1 MFGETL
7 INMQDVHV
15 TYQRWGQSFTALAGI
30 DLEVK
35 SGQWVMIVGHNGSGK
50 STLLK
55 VVSGQQEVSTG
66 KIEINGV
73 PNAGGVA
80 GFDSDLF
87 HVCQDP
93 LLGTA
98 EGLTLIENLVV
109 ADPFPQQRGTAPEVR
124 RDYYMEL
131 LLQFDLAPRANQLLR
146 YFSGGERQQVALI
159 IAKLRNPQ
167 ILLLDEPLTAL
178 DPSRVPKC
186 EQLIASMSSAGCTI
200 LQITHNMNAAR
211 TTGHRIVALNA
222 GRILYD
228 HTGKERNR
236 SASGGG

>member
-1 MFGETL
+1 
-7 INMQDVHV
+7 
-15 TYQRWGQSFTALAGI
+15 
-30 DLEVK
+30 
-35 SGQWVMIVGHNGSGK
+35 
-50 STLLK
+50 
-55 VVSGQQEVSTG
+55 
-66 KIEINGV
+66 
-73 PNAGGVA
+73 
-80 GFDSDLF
+80 
-87 HVCQDP
+87 
-93 LLGTA
+93 
-98 EGLTLIENLVV
+98 
-109 ADPFPQQRGTAPEVR
+109 
-124 RDYYMEL
+124 MEL